1 MNYEAVKLGA
11 EVVAFVFLTGAVY
24 TAFSLR
30 SLMSRLGG
38 AKVSAFLF
46 TGAAIFWLGYLT
58 NVLND
63 VFPIEFM
70 KVFDDVLVAI
80 GMLIITLSAFVIK
93 ENIAVKLTPKRVG
106 SGNPKLKVG
115 SYMIKPLPLQELLG
129 LLEGGRVFAVTRN
142 PEPYRKRN
150 IPHLWI
156 TAATVDKT
164 ENVIHPTRLPPL
176 LHAILENSGP
186 DTFLIID
193 GVDYLKLYNGFDAV
207 MKFLLALKDNLSS
220 RDAGIVLVLD
230 PETMERREVAM
241 LEKEFQWLTEGEKSP

>member
-11 EVVAFVFLTGAVY
+11 EVVAFMFLTGAVY

-30 SLMSRLGG
+30 SLMSRFGG

-46 TGAAIFWLGYLT
+46 TGTAIFWLGYLT

-63 VFPIEFM
+63 VFPTEFM

-93 ENIAVKLTPKRVG
+93 KNIAVKLTPKRIG
-106 SGNPKLKVG
+106 SGKPKLKVG

-207 MKFLLALKDNLSS
+207 MKFLLALKDNVMQFDSTLIVFTSPSMYSESQGVLIS
-220 RDAGIVLVLD
+220 RELERLD
-230 PETMERREVAM
+230 
-241 LEKEFQWLTEGEKSP
+241 LEG